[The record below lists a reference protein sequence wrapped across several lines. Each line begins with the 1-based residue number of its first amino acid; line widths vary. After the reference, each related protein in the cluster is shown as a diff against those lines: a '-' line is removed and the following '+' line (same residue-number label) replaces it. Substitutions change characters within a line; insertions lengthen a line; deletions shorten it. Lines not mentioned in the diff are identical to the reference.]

1 MVGAIHRIAQAIGVN
16 RPYLLAF
23 LVALTSCATTAPHEF
38 AEARADWQTRSGQ
51 LLYRNPKATVIG
63 DVFVRFSP
71 NGDFELTFSKGP
83 GVNLLFLRQD
93 STSAEIKGPL
103 AGRDWSGPIDGAPQQ
118 LRGWLDAGM
127 EQVKPAPGH
136 GVLPRIS
143 VPSTSAST
151 PNTNCPVCQ
160 FQPAVPPP
168 SPPEMLKLPVVETG
182 LNVLWLER
190 PQAPPPLMPR

>member
-1 MVGAIHRIAQAIGVN
+1 MAPSLKVLSVD
-16 RPYLLAF
+16 RPRCTCTMACKVYE
-23 LVALTSCATTAPHEF
+23 V
-38 AEARADWQTRSGQ
+38 
-51 LLYRNPKATVIG
+51 
-63 DVFVRFSP
+63 
-71 NGDFELTFSKGP
+71 
-83 GVNLLFLRQD
+83 
-93 STSAEIKGPL
+93 
-103 AGRDWSGPIDGAPQQ
+103 
-118 LRGWLDAGM
+118 

-168 SPPEMLKLPVVETG
+168 SPPEILKLPVVNAG
-182 LNVLWLER
+182 VNASCRER